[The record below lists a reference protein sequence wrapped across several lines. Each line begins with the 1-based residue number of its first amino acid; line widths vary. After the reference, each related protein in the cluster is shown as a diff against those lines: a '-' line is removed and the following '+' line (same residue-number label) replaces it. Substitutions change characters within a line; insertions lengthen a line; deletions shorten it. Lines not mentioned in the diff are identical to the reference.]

1 MSDRKKILLI
11 EDDDFIA
18 RAYKVGLE
26 QEGFDIEVA
35 VDGPSGLEAIKH
47 NGHALILL
55 DIILPKMDG
64 FEVLEKLKQ
73 EQHSQKIPVIILS
86 NLGQDSDI
94 ERGRALGAVDYLVKA
109 NSSMDDVV
117 KKIREQLS

>member
-1 MSDRKKILLI
+1 MSDQKNILLI

-26 QEGFDIEVA
+26 QAGFEVEVA
-35 VDGPSGLEAIKH
+35 VDGASGLEAIRRD
-47 NGHALILL
+47 GHALILL

-64 FEVLEKLKQ
+64 FDVLQKLKQ
-73 EQHSQKIPVIILS
+73 EQPTQKIPVIILS